1 MWLSMLLLT
10 VQVASASVS
19 TDAHQATRRWHQVA
33 APSKEGSDA
42 TPVAEVHSAKE
53 LNRWERMSNR
63 IQKNKWIKRWSEI
76 TATGSEEKGMNA
88 MAIAGFVCSLVL
100 PPLGIIFSAIAL
112 SQLKKSGGQGKGLA
126 TAGLVIG
133 IVFTSLF
140 LLF

>member
-1 MWLSMLLLT
+1 VEISERNEGPQVVEALSVKQLT
-10 VQVASASVS
+10 
-19 TDAHQATRRWHQVA
+19 R
-33 APSKEGSDA
+33 
-42 TPVAEVHSAKE
+42 
-53 LNRWERMSNR
+53 LERISNR
-63 IQKNKWIKRWSEI
+63 LQKNKWVKRWSEI
-76 TATGSEEKGMNA
+76 TAPEPEEKGMNA